1 MKHTIVA
8 ATLLI
13 AFGHQAAHAL
23 DLGTLSDQPRA
34 ILQTLPPQIG
44 TFTDVYSFSLSAP
57 SFVSASGTSL
67 DLSLM
72 GMNLYGISD
81 FSIVLK
87 GADGSF
93 KKAATLEASTG
104 NYKIEDLFLP
114 VADYKFEVSGR
125 TIGLAGGSYSFT
137 GLATPVPAVPE
148 PSTYLMMGAS
158 LAALGLV
165 MNRRRKDETQA

>member
-1 MKHTIVA
+1 MKHSVIA
-8 ATLLI
+8 ATLLV

-23 DLGTLSDQPRA
+23 DLGTLTDQPRA
-34 ILQTLPPQIG
+34 ILQTLPAQVG
-44 TFTDVYSFSLSAP
+44 QFTDVFTFSLSAP

-72 GMNLYGISD
+72 GLNLYGISD

-87 GADGSF
+87 GTDGSF

-104 NYKIEDLFLP
+104 NYKIEDLYLTP
-114 VADYKFEVSGR
+114 ADYQFEVSGK
-125 TIGLAGGSYSFT
+125 TIGVAGGSYSFT
-137 GLATPVPAVPE
+137 GLATPVAAVPE

-158 LAALGLV
+158 LACMGLMV
-165 MNRRRKDETQA
+165 NRRRKHASQA